1 MCCSRLLM
9 LRDLLDQEQIEKL
22 EKYFSGL
29 IGGAAKSITVSKVAT
44 ALNISSGLASK
55 ILTKCKEKGVL
66 SVCYCIRCPMCN
78 TLIKKVNSLAEI
90 PEGTFICYSCD
101 EEIEI
106 EPGDIEII
114 YSLNDESVFIKGQRK
129 EIINEIS
136 ARSVVPENT
145 MEEIFLAGNVN
156 EYLFHPKEEEYDKL
170 LRMYNN
176 IESREGTTKKIGDTL
191 EGLTK
196 YLFNLCPVFQ
206 AAEIKTTTNQI
217 DCCIRN
223 KMYLKFGIMDTIGQ
237 RFFIECKNE
246 NKTPRGD
253 YMSKLHSIISLTN
266 AGGKGQCI
274 KFGIIISKEKGPST
288 FKELA
293 VKSYLADGVVIISIC
308 GEELK
313 ELFDNRG
320 NLLDLIE
327 RKTTEIMLDST
338 TDLVKA
344 GLYKS

>member
-9 LRDLLDQEQIEKL
+9 LKDLLDQEQIEKL

-156 EYLFHPKEEEYDKL
+156 EYLFHPKEEEYDEL

-176 IESREGTTKKIGDTL
+176 IESREGTT
-191 EGLTK
+191 
-196 YLFNLCPVFQ
+196 
-206 AAEIKTTTNQI
+206 
-217 DCCIRN
+217 
-223 KMYLKFGIMDTIGQ
+223 
-237 RFFIECKNE
+237 
-246 NKTPRGD
+246 
-253 YMSKLHSIISLTN
+253 
-266 AGGKGQCI
+266 QCI

>member
-55 ILTKCKEKGVL
+55 ILTKCKEKEIL

-196 YLFNLCPVFQ
+196 YLFNLCPVFK

-217 DCCIRN
+217 DCCRR
-223 KMYLKFGIMDTIGQ
+223 KQK
-237 RFFIECKNE
+237 R
-246 NKTPRGD
+246 
-253 YMSKLHSIISLTN
+253 
-266 AGGKGQCI
+266 KG
-274 KFGIIISKEKGPST
+274 
-288 FKELA
+288 
-293 VKSYLADGVVIISIC
+293 
-308 GEELK
+308 
-313 ELFDNRG
+313 
-320 NLLDLIE
+320 
-327 RKTTEIMLDST
+327 
-338 TDLVKA
+338 
-344 GLYKS
+344 

>member
-9 LRDLLDQEQIEKL
+9 LKDLLDQEQIEKL

-136 ARSVVPENT
+136 ARSV
-145 MEEIFLAGNVN
+145 
-156 EYLFHPKEEEYDKL
+156 
-170 LRMYNN
+170 
-176 IESREGTTKKIGDTL
+176 S
-191 EGLTK
+191 
-196 YLFNLCPVFQ
+196 Q
-206 AAEIKTTTNQI
+206 SIK
-217 DCCIRN
+217 R
-223 KMYLKFGIMDTIGQ
+223 
-237 RFFIECKNE
+237 
-246 NKTPRGD
+246 
-253 YMSKLHSIISLTN
+253 
-266 AGGKGQCI
+266 
-274 KFGIIISKEKGPST
+274 
-288 FKELA
+288 
-293 VKSYLADGVVIISIC
+293 
-308 GEELK
+308 
-313 ELFDNRG
+313 
-320 NLLDLIE
+320 
-327 RKTTEIMLDST
+327 
-338 TDLVKA
+338 
-344 GLYKS
+344 